1 MAGKRIYFTTETPN
15 DQCGVIPNSVI
26 DFTRFNANPVV
37 LKEHVW
43 NSDPIGLWTEI
54 QLDSK
59 GYSGVPVFHK
69 LTEASKETAAL
80 YEGGWLR
87 ACSIGGEA
95 IWETNAAG
103 QLVLD
108 KQGNKICK
116 VFYLYEIS
124 IVTLPSNED
133 ATQVEPVAL
142 AAKIYNSE
150 EIDTLTR
157 TITTLSSKYSI
168 TNNKTNETMA
178 EEVTPVAPE
187 NTEVTANT
195 TTLAADAK
203 GTGLPQWFKDIIGL
217 GGNISFGSK
226 KETFEDAPA
235 PKGPPDST
243 LPKKVDVGQPNEQDV
258 KLKAKA
264 EKAKKLEEAKSKLD
278 EATKKLE
285 AAKKKANAEDASA
298 EDKEA
303 YEACKMEAEDAMKAC
318 DKYAAEGDDE
328 ADVEEGKAEKTKN
341 SAIKP
346 VLKSVEQLKTEYKMA
361 TAPVVTAKVKAYG
374 GKTFTQLMASTDE
387 RDKSLIDRAKKG
399 IQHNEVSE
407 YAAVLS
413 SIIADPKYRAVVDK
427 TRIHNTT
434 MAQMQDAQVN
444 VNGRQ
449 GGIGLSSIMGELQR
463 GEVAVLGANGQ
474 TVNIS
479 NLSAGRE
486 RVALT
491 STDAAL
497 ASPALNTIEWL
508 SLAIFNLFPTTSWK
522 NDIPMFGA
530 QYTGANTGIIWAN
543 IAAAPTVYKGNK
555 PSTSVY
561 TYSDTA
567 VSLAL
572 TPYWLQPMQ
581 WTPLTMH
588 QLRYDQ
594 MGTGWAQAFMVL
606 NTAIDD
612 TLLYTLASTV
622 PASSIV
628 ATSGISGYQTLP
640 TTVQIG
646 GSAAYNKFYYN
657 QTYSG
662 SLVAPVLNDIV
673 NLEQLYAAQNLQL
686 EGEKTTLV
694 ADPIMIASLNK
705 DPETKS
711 LLTRWVND
719 NGGGTFV
726 KFKNTILNERSRTI
740 IVNPSASNQVVDPT
754 GIIPSTAISAGL
766 SFVPSQVGMGIGML
780 DVFMVQD
787 PVNYGYTMSADIRM
801 GIVPL
806 RANFNGTAILNYGAP
821 NV

>member
-15 DQCGVIPNSVI
+15 DQGGVIPNSVI

-43 NSDPIGLWTEI
+43 SSDPIGLWTDI

-59 GYSGVPVFHK
+59 GYSGIPVFHK
-69 LTEASKETAAL
+69 LTDASKETAAL

-95 IWETNAAG
+95 IWKTNATG

-108 KQGNKICK
+108 KDGNRICEK
-116 VFYLYEIS
+116 FYLYEIS

-142 AAKIYNSE
+142 AAKIYDTT
-150 EIDTLTR
+150 EIDNLTK

-168 TNNKTNETMA
+168 THNQTTETMA
-178 EEVTPVAPE
+178 EVKEVETSKVE
-187 NTEVTANT
+187 DT
-195 TTLAADAK
+195 TKETLAADSK
-203 GTGLPQWFKDIIGL
+203 GSGLPQWFKDIIGL

-226 KETFEDAPA
+226 KETFEAEAPA
-235 PKGPPDST
+235 PKGEPEST
-243 LPKKVDVGQPNEQDV
+243 QPKKPDVGQPNEQDI

-264 EKAKKLEEAKSKLD
+264 EKAKKLEEAKAKLD

-285 AAKKKANAEDASA
+285 AAKKKADAEDASA

-318 DKYAAEGDDE
+318 DKYAAEAEEDE
-328 ADVEEGKAEKTKN
+328 DGEGEKVKTKN
-341 SAIKP
+341 SATKP

-387 RDKSLIDRAKKG
+387 RDKALIDRAKKG
-399 IQHNEVSE
+399 VQHNEVSE

-427 TRIHNTT
+427 TRILNTT

-449 GGIGLSSIMGELQR
+449 GGVGLSSIMGELQR

-474 TVNIS
+474 MTT
-479 NLSAGRE
+479 RTT
-486 RVALT
+486 LT

-628 ATSGISGYQTLP
+628 STSGISGYQTLP
-640 TTVQIG
+640 QTVQIG

-657 QTYSG
+657 QAYTG

-673 NLEQLYAAQNLQL
+673 NLEQLYASQNLQL

>member
-1 MAGKRIYFTTETPN
+1 MAGKRIYFTTATAN
-15 DQCGVIPNSVI
+15 DQGGVIPNEVI

-43 NSDPIGLWTEI
+43 NSDPIGLWTDI
-54 QLDSK
+54 KLDSK
-59 GYSGVPVFHK
+59 GYSGIPVFHK

-95 IWETNAAG
+95 IWRVNNAG
-103 QLVLD
+103 QLALD
-108 KQGNKICK
+108 KNGNKICEK
-116 VFYLYEIS
+116 FYLYEIS

-142 AAKIYNSE
+142 AAHIYDNSE
-150 EIDTLTR
+150 VENITR
-157 TITTLSSKYSI
+157 TILSSKYSI
-168 TNNKTNETMA
+168 TNNKQTMA

-226 KETFEDAPA
+226 KETFDVAAPA
-235 PKGPPDST
+235 PKGEPEST
-243 LPKKVDVGQPNEQDV
+243 QPKKADVGQPNEQEI

-264 EKAKKLEEAKSKLD
+264 EKAKKLEEAKAKAEMAVKACE
-278 EATKKLE
+278 EAK
-285 AAKKKANAEDASA
+285 AKAEAEDASA
-298 EDKEA
+298 KDKEA
-303 YEACKMEAEDAMKAC
+303 YEACKMEAEDAIKSC
-318 DKYAAEGDDE
+318 DKLEAEE
-328 ADVEEGKAEKTKN
+328 ADSIEEEKDGKTKN
-341 SAIKP
+341 SAAVKP
-346 VLKSVEQLKTEYKMA
+346 VLLSSDELKSKFKMA
-361 TAPVVTAKVKAYG
+361 TTPTVRSAVEAKVKSYN
-374 GKTFTQLMASTDE
+374 GKTFTQLMASSNE
-387 RDKSLIDRAKKG
+387 QDKSLIEKARSGAA
-399 IQHNEVSE
+399 HNEISE

-413 SIIADPKYRAVVDK
+413 SIMSDPKLKPLVEK
-427 TRIHNTT
+427 TRVLNTT
-434 MAQMQDAQVN
+434 MAQLQDVKTN

-449 GGIGLSSIMGELQR
+449 GGATLHTIMSELQK
-463 GEVAVLGANGQ
+463 GEVSVLGANGEM
-474 TVNIS
+474 TSRTTLN
-479 NLSAGRE
+479 
-486 RVALT
+486 
-491 STDAAL
+491 STDNAL
-497 ASPALNTIEWL
+497 ASPALTTIEWL

-530 QYTGANTGIIWAN
+530 TYTGSNTGLIWAN
-543 IAAAPTVYKGNK
+543 IAADPTVYKGTK
-555 PSTSVY
+555 PTGEPVY
-561 TYSDTA
+561 TYTDNA

-572 TPYWLQPMQ
+572 TPYFLQPMQ
-581 WTPLTMH
+581 WNPYYMH

-594 MGTGWAQAFMVL
+594 MGTGWAQAFMKL
-606 NTAIDD
+606 NTVIDD

-622 PASSIV
+622 PSGSIV

-640 TTVQIG
+640 QTVQIG
-646 GSAAYNKFYYN
+646 GSASYNKFYYN
-657 QTYSG
+657 PSYTG

-673 NLEQLYAAQNLQL
+673 NIEQLYASQNFAL
-686 EGEKTTLV
+686 ENEKATLV

-711 LLTRWVND
+711 LLTRWVNA
-719 NGGGTFV
+719 NGGGTFT

-740 IVNPSASNQVVDPT
+740 IVNPAAGNAVIDPT
-754 GIIPSTAISAGL
+754 ASIPSTAISAGL
-766 SFVPSQVGMGIGML
+766 AFIPSQVGIGIGML

-806 RANFNGTAILNYGAP
+806 RANFNGTAILNYGQP

>member
-1 MAGKRIYFTTETPN
+1 
-15 DQCGVIPNSVI
+15 
-26 DFTRFNANPVV
+26 
-37 LKEHVW
+37 
-43 NSDPIGLWTEI
+43 
-54 QLDSK
+54 
-59 GYSGVPVFHK
+59 
-69 LTEASKETAAL
+69 
-80 YEGGWLR
+80 
-87 ACSIGGEA
+87 
-95 IWETNAAG
+95 
-103 QLVLD
+103 
-108 KQGNKICK
+108 
-116 VFYLYEIS
+116 
-124 IVTLPSNED
+124 
-133 ATQVEPVAL
+133 
-142 AAKIYNSE
+142 
-150 EIDTLTR
+150 
-157 TITTLSSKYSI
+157 
-168 TNNKTNETMA
+168 
-178 EEVTPVAPE
+178 
-187 NTEVTANT
+187 
-195 TTLAADAK
+195 
-203 GTGLPQWFKDIIGL
+203 
-217 GGNISFGSK
+217 
-226 KETFEDAPA
+226 
-235 PKGPPDST
+235 
-243 LPKKVDVGQPNEQDV
+243 
-258 KLKAKA
+258 
-264 EKAKKLEEAKSKLD
+264 
-278 EATKKLE
+278 
-285 AAKKKANAEDASA
+285 
-298 EDKEA
+298 
-303 YEACKMEAEDAMKAC
+303 
-318 DKYAAEGDDE
+318 
-328 ADVEEGKAEKTKN
+328 
-341 SAIKP
+341 
-346 VLKSVEQLKTEYKMA
+346 
-361 TAPVVTAKVKAYG
+361 
-374 GKTFTQLMASTDE
+374 
-387 RDKSLIDRAKKG
+387 
-399 IQHNEVSE
+399 
-407 YAAVLS
+407 
-413 SIIADPKYRAVVDK
+413 
-427 TRIHNTT
+427 
-434 MAQMQDAQVN
+434 
-444 VNGRQ
+444 
-449 GGIGLSSIMGELQR
+449 
-463 GEVAVLGANGQ
+463 
-474 TVNIS
+474 
-479 NLSAGRE
+479 
-486 RVALT
+486 
-491 STDAAL
+491 
-497 ASPALNTIEWL
+497 
-508 SLAIFNLFPTTSWK
+508 
-522 NDIPMFGA
+522 MFGA

-628 ATSGISGYQTLP
+628 STSGISGYQTLP
-640 TTVQIG
+640 QTVQIG

-657 QTYSG
+657 QAYTG

-673 NLEQLYAAQNLQL
+673 NLEQLYASQNLQL